1 MAETPGGSARATDRI
16 LVVDFGAQYAQ
27 LIARRVREQ
36 NVYCQIL
43 RHDISAERLAE
54 LAPKGIILS
63 GGPASVYEENA
74 PRCDPGLFRLGI
86 PVLGICYGMQLTC
99 DALGGDVD
107 NDGDKDLFATAIEG
121 INQFYR
127 NDGDMSFTNISSTIG
142 FFQTDLFTYGAS
154 FGDIDNDGDL
164 DVFIS
169 NRTNTEE
176 NQRNYLYRNDE
187 GIYIDITQSS
197 GIPIQDEDGNENSQ
211 LSFCTIFFDYNKD
224 GFQDIY
230 LANDKIDNI
239 NRLYKNLGNGTFE
252 DVSVASGSGI
262 AVNAMTTTLG
272 DYNNDG
278 WFDIYITN
286 TQSSQ
291 AGNGNVLLMNN
302 ADGTFTN
309 VAEETGTTFNS
320 FAWGAVFLD
329 ADNDTLLDLYVSG
342 GFDGSI
348 GSFLSAAFYHQQNDG
363 TFVIPQN
370 IGFENDTRKSYS
382 NAIGDINNDG
392 KPDIIV
398 CNDIENNFLWENKTV
413 NENNWLKV
421 KLEGVISNRD
431 GIGNTIEISIDGES
445 QYRYTLAGEG
455 YLSQNSFYEFF
466 GTGTATEID
475 FIKVTW
481 TATGTTETINNVDV
495 NQAIIIKE
503 GSGIL
508 SNTDIQTDN
517 FFSMYPNPSN
527 NGIFKLSISDNERVS
542 LQIFDLS
549 GRLVTKKDDLRNN
562 DEIDVS
568 HYHKGIY
575 VAKIS
580 SGSNISSIKLLVN

>member
-1 MAETPGGSARATDRI
+1 MNKISFIFFLFFSNILYSQIAFEDVASYIGVDYSYGDSEYGGGVSFA
-16 LVVDFGAQYAQ
+16 DFNNDGWDDITYASEDGAQ
-27 LIARRVREQ
+27 
-36 NVYCQIL
+36 VYFFKNNNGVFNL
-43 RHDISAERLAE
+43 VTLNGISNTY
-54 LAPKGIILS
+54 KTKQVIWID
-63 GGPASVYEENA
+63 Y
-74 PRCDPGLFRLGI
+74 
-86 PVLGICYGMQLTC
+86 
-99 DALGGDVD
+99 D

-164 DVFIS
+164 DAFIS

-239 NRLYKNLGNGTFE
+239 NRLYKNLGDGTFE

-398 CNDIENNFLWENKTV
+398 CNDTENNFLWENKTV

-431 GIGNTIEISIDGES
+431 GIGNTIEISIDGQS

-475 FIKVTW
+475 YIKVTW
-481 TATGTTETINNVDV
+481 TATGITETISNIDV

-517 FFSMYPNPSN
+517 LFSMYPNPSN

-575 VAKIS
+575 IAKIS
-580 SGSNISSIKLLVN
+580 SGRNISSIKLLVN

>member
-1 MAETPGGSARATDRI
+1 MTTRVFILFLIFSNLSNAQLAFEDVATQVGVNYSYGDSEYGGGVSFADFNNDGWDDITYATED
-16 LVVDFGAQYAQ
+16 GAQIYFFENNNGVFN
-27 LIARRVREQ
+27 LVTL
-36 NVYCQIL
+36 NG
-43 RHDISAERLAE
+43 ISNTY
-54 LAPKGIILS
+54 KTKQVIWID
-63 GGPASVYEENA
+63 Y
-74 PRCDPGLFRLGI
+74 
-86 PVLGICYGMQLTC
+86 
-99 DALGGDVD
+99 D
-107 NDGDKDLFATAIEG
+107 NDGDKDLFVTAIEG
-121 INQFYR
+121 INEFYR
-127 NDGDMSFTNISSTIG
+127 NDGGMNFTNISSTIG
-142 FFQTDLFTYGAS
+142 FFQTDLFTYGTS

-164 DVFIS
+164 DAFIS
-169 NRTNTEE
+169 NRTSTEQ

-187 GIYIDITQSS
+187 GTFVDITQSS
-197 GIPIQDEDGNENSQ
+197 GIPIEDEEGNENSQ
-211 LSFCTIFFDYNKD
+211 LSFCTMFFDYNKD

-230 LANDKIDNI
+230 LANDKTDNI

-291 AGNGNVLLMNN
+291 AGNGNVLLKNN
-302 ADGTFTN
+302 GDGTFTN

-370 IGFENDTRKSYS
+370 IGFENDTRKSFS

-398 CNDIENNFLWENKTV
+398 CNDTENNFLWENKTT
-413 NENNWLKV
+413 NTNNWLKV
-421 KLEGVISNRD
+421 KLEGVTTNRD
-431 GIGNTIEISIDGES
+431 GIGNTIEIFINGRS

-455 YLSQNSFYEFF
+455 YISQNSYHEFF
-466 GTGTATEID
+466 GLGEATELD
-475 FIKVTW
+475 YVKVTW
-481 TATGTTETINNVDV
+481 TGTNTEDIIYDV
-495 NQAIIIKE
+495 NANQSITIKE
-503 GSGIL
+503 GIGVL
-508 SNTDIQTDN
+508 TSNDIQTN
-517 FFSMYPNPSN
+517 SLFSLYPNPSYD
-527 NGIFKLSISDNERVS
+527 GVFKLSVNNNKSNTLKVY
-542 LQIFDLS
+542 DLA
-549 GRLVTKKDDLRNN
+549 GRLILKIKNLKDKDQFSLN
-562 DEIDVS
+562 
-568 HYHKGIY
+568 HCKKGIY
-575 VAKIS
+575 LAKVS
-580 SGSNISSIKLLVN
+580 SDHKSSTIKLVLN

>member
-1 MAETPGGSARATDRI
+1 MNKISFIFFLFFSNILCSQIAFEDVASYIGVDYSYGDSEYGGGVSFA
-16 LVVDFGAQYAQ
+16 DFNNDGWDDITYASEDGAQ
-27 LIARRVREQ
+27 
-36 NVYCQIL
+36 VYFFKNNNGVFNL
-43 RHDISAERLAE
+43 VTLNGISNTY
-54 LAPKGIILS
+54 KTKQVIWID
-63 GGPASVYEENA
+63 Y
-74 PRCDPGLFRLGI
+74 
-86 PVLGICYGMQLTC
+86 
-99 DALGGDVD
+99 D

-481 TATGTTETINNVDV
+481 TATGITETISNIDV

-517 FFSMYPNPSN
+517 LFSMYPNPSN
-527 NGIFKLSISDNERVS
+527 NGIFKLSISDNETVS

>member
-1 MAETPGGSARATDRI
+1 MNKISFIFFLFFSNILYSQIAFEDVASYIGVDYSYGDSEYGGGVSFA
-16 LVVDFGAQYAQ
+16 DFNNDGWDDITYASEDGAQ
-27 LIARRVREQ
+27 
-36 NVYCQIL
+36 VYFFKNNNGVFNL
-43 RHDISAERLAE
+43 VTLNGISNTY
-54 LAPKGIILS
+54 KTKQVIWID
-63 GGPASVYEENA
+63 Y
-74 PRCDPGLFRLGI
+74 
-86 PVLGICYGMQLTC
+86 
-99 DALGGDVD
+99 D

-239 NRLYKNLGNGTFE
+239 NRLYKNLGDGTFE

-398 CNDIENNFLWENKTV
+398 CNDTENNFLWENKTV

>member
-1 MAETPGGSARATDRI
+1 MNKISFIFFLFFSNILCSQIAFEDVASYIGVDYSYGDSEYGGGVSFA
-16 LVVDFGAQYAQ
+16 DFNNDGWDDITYASEDGAQ
-27 LIARRVREQ
+27 
-36 NVYCQIL
+36 VYFFKNNNGVFNL
-43 RHDISAERLAE
+43 VTLNGISNTY
-54 LAPKGIILS
+54 KTKQVIWID
-63 GGPASVYEENA
+63 Y
-74 PRCDPGLFRLGI
+74 
-86 PVLGICYGMQLTC
+86 
-99 DALGGDVD
+99 D

-164 DVFIS
+164 DAFIS

-527 NGIFKLSISDNERVS
+527 NGIFKLSISDNETVS

>member
-1 MAETPGGSARATDRI
+1 MNKISFIFFLFFSNILCSQIAFEDVASYIGVDYSYGDSEYGGGVSFA
-16 LVVDFGAQYAQ
+16 DFNNDGWDDITYASEDGAQ
-27 LIARRVREQ
+27 
-36 NVYCQIL
+36 VYFFKNNNGVFNL
-43 RHDISAERLAE
+43 VTLNGISNTY
-54 LAPKGIILS
+54 KTKQVIWID
-63 GGPASVYEENA
+63 Y
-74 PRCDPGLFRLGI
+74 
-86 PVLGICYGMQLTC
+86 
-99 DALGGDVD
+99 D

-169 NRTNTEE
+169 NRTNNEE

-187 GIYIDITQSS
+187 GIYKDITQSS

-239 NRLYKNLGNGTFE
+239 NRLYKNLGDGTFE

-398 CNDIENNFLWENKTV
+398 CNDTENNFLWENKTV

-431 GIGNTIEISIDGES
+431 GIGNTIEISIDGQS

-466 GTGTATEID
+466 GTGTAIEID
-475 FIKVTW
+475 YIKVTW
-481 TATGTTETINNVDV
+481 TATGTIETINNVDV

-517 FFSMYPNPSN
+517 LFSMYPNPSN

-580 SGSNISSIKLLVN
+580 SGSNISSIKLFVN

>member
-1 MAETPGGSARATDRI
+1 MNKISFIFFLFFSNILCSQIAFEDVASYIGVDYSYGDSEYGGGVSFA
-16 LVVDFGAQYAQ
+16 DFNNDGWDDITYASEDGAQ
-27 LIARRVREQ
+27 
-36 NVYCQIL
+36 VYFFKNNNGVFNL
-43 RHDISAERLAE
+43 VTLNGISNTY
-54 LAPKGIILS
+54 KTKQVIWID
-63 GGPASVYEENA
+63 Y
-74 PRCDPGLFRLGI
+74 
-86 PVLGICYGMQLTC
+86 
-99 DALGGDVD
+99 D

-398 CNDIENNFLWENKTV
+398 CNDTENNFLWENKTV

-431 GIGNTIEISIDGES
+431 GIGNTIEISIDGQS

-475 FIKVTW
+475 YIKVTW
-481 TATGTTETINNVDV
+481 TATGIIETITNIDV

-517 FFSMYPNPSN
+517 LFNMYPNPSN
-527 NGIFKLSISDNERVS
+527 NGIFKLSISDKERVS

-575 VAKIS
+575 IAKIS
-580 SGSNISSIKLLVN
+580 SGRNISSIKLLVN

>member
-1 MAETPGGSARATDRI
+1 MNKISFIFFLFFSNILYSQIAFEDVASYIGVDYSYGDSEYGGGVSFA
-16 LVVDFGAQYAQ
+16 DFNNDGWDDITYASEDGAQ
-27 LIARRVREQ
+27 
-36 NVYCQIL
+36 VYFFKNNNGAFNL
-43 RHDISAERLAE
+43 VTLNGISNTY
-54 LAPKGIILS
+54 KTKQVIWID
-63 GGPASVYEENA
+63 Y
-74 PRCDPGLFRLGI
+74 
-86 PVLGICYGMQLTC
+86 
-99 DALGGDVD
+99 D

-164 DVFIS
+164 DAFIS

-239 NRLYKNLGNGTFE
+239 NRLYKNLGDGTFE

-398 CNDIENNFLWENKTV
+398 CNDTENNFLWENKTV

-431 GIGNTIEISIDGES
+431 GIGNTIEISIDGQS

-475 FIKVTW
+475 YIKVTW
-481 TATGTTETINNVDV
+481 TATGITETISNIDV

-517 FFSMYPNPSN
+517 LFNMYPNPSN
-527 NGIFKLSISDNERVS
+527 NGIFKLSISDKERVS

-575 VAKIS
+575 IAKIS
-580 SGSNISSIKLLVN
+580 SGRNISSIKLLVN

>member
-1 MAETPGGSARATDRI
+1 MNKISFIFFLFFSNILCSQIAFEDVASYIGVDYSYGDSEYGGGVSFA
-16 LVVDFGAQYAQ
+16 DFNNDGWDDITYASEDGAQ
-27 LIARRVREQ
+27 
-36 NVYCQIL
+36 VYFFKNNNGAFNL
-43 RHDISAERLAE
+43 VTLNGISNTY
-54 LAPKGIILS
+54 KTKQVIWID
-63 GGPASVYEENA
+63 Y
-74 PRCDPGLFRLGI
+74 
-86 PVLGICYGMQLTC
+86 
-99 DALGGDVD
+99 D

-431 GIGNTIEISIDGES
+431 GIGNTIEISIDGQS

-466 GTGTATEID
+466 GTGTAIEID
-475 FIKVTW
+475 YIKVTW
-481 TATGTTETINNVDV
+481 TATGIIETITNIDV

-517 FFSMYPNPSN
+517 LFSMYPNPSN

-549 GRLVTKKDDLRNN
+549 GRLVTKKNDLRNN

>member
-1 MAETPGGSARATDRI
+1 MNKISFIFFLFFSNILYSQIAFEDVASYIGVDYSYGDSEYGGGVSFA
-16 LVVDFGAQYAQ
+16 DFNNDGWDDITYASEDGAQ
-27 LIARRVREQ
+27 
-36 NVYCQIL
+36 VYFFKNNNGVFNL
-43 RHDISAERLAE
+43 VTLNGISNTY
-54 LAPKGIILS
+54 KTKQVIWID
-63 GGPASVYEENA
+63 Y
-74 PRCDPGLFRLGI
+74 
-86 PVLGICYGMQLTC
+86 
-99 DALGGDVD
+99 D

-164 DVFIS
+164 DAFIS

-239 NRLYKNLGNGTFE
+239 NRLYKNLGDGTFE

-398 CNDIENNFLWENKTV
+398 CNDTENNFLWENKTV

-431 GIGNTIEISIDGES
+431 GIGNTIEISIDGQS

-475 FIKVTW
+475 YIKVTW
-481 TATGTTETINNVDV
+481 TATGIIETITNIDV

-517 FFSMYPNPSN
+517 LFNMYPNPSN
-527 NGIFKLSISDNERVS
+527 NGIFKLSISDKERVS

-575 VAKIS
+575 IAKIS
-580 SGSNISSIKLLVN
+580 SGRNISSIKLLVN

>member
-1 MAETPGGSARATDRI
+1 MNKISFIFFLFFSNILYSQIAFEDVASYIGVDYSYGDSEYGGGVSFA
-16 LVVDFGAQYAQ
+16 DFNNDGWDDITYASEDGAQ
-27 LIARRVREQ
+27 
-36 NVYCQIL
+36 VYFFKNNNGVFNL
-43 RHDISAERLAE
+43 VTLNGISNTY
-54 LAPKGIILS
+54 KTKQVIWID
-63 GGPASVYEENA
+63 Y
-74 PRCDPGLFRLGI
+74 
-86 PVLGICYGMQLTC
+86 
-99 DALGGDVD
+99 D

-239 NRLYKNLGNGTFE
+239 NRLYKNLGDGTFE

-398 CNDIENNFLWENKTV
+398 CNDTENNFLWENKTV

-431 GIGNTIEISIDGES
+431 GIGNTIEISIDGQS

-475 FIKVTW
+475 YIKVTW
-481 TATGTTETINNVDV
+481 TATGIIETITNIDV

-517 FFSMYPNPSN
+517 LFNMYPNPSN
-527 NGIFKLSISDNERVS
+527 NGIFKLSISDKERVS

-575 VAKIS
+575 IAKIS
-580 SGSNISSIKLLVN
+580 SGRNISSIKLLVN